1 MGLSELTELT
11 YKLLTQLQL
20 LTILSGFKSGT
31 QPLAIVEIGGLI
43 VDETFLFIFFGVII
57 VAAGVIFFQFKSR
70 GQGQN
75 EPVTEAWEFEASGL
89 LWPVPVIKEEPT
101 SIEYKVQYSK
111 SMEPVSRI
119 VKHSHPFT
127 PVASS
132 QRVFLVPRGSTTAI
146 DPRASFEEGQDQ
158 DDPEPLI
165 QESASWYRRAREMME
180 AGGLKLKENWFTL
193 LMLGTALFFIG
204 VVIEAKFQLVP
215 SG

>member
-1 MGLSELTELT
+1 MALVETPFGIYPLEWLEFIVG
-11 YKLLTQLQL
+11 
-20 LTILSGFKSGT
+20 TILITVLGT
-31 QPLAIVEIGGLI
+31 W
-43 VDETFLFIFFGVII
+43 FILRR
-57 VAAGVIFFQFKSR
+57 R
-70 GQGQN
+70 GTPEN

-127 PVASS
+127 PVATS